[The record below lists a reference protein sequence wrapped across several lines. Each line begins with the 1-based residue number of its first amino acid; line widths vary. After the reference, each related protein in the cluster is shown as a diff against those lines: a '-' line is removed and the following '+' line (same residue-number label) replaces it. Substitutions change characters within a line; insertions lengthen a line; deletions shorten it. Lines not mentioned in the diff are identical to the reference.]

1 MSTGCQHRLYI
12 PWTPSQQCPVITR
25 ISCPLSSQ
33 LWPAGK
39 TSRQKS
45 SGSLESRRR
54 KRYLLSQCMHVNLFA
69 PEHFAEKRV
78 LKLVKPCFLFF
89 GGPITICCSFLHVPK
104 VGFVLPIFS
113 LWDINVTLGL
123 LPSRGHVIW
132 RDSVSVWVQ
141 CQGSRDHNRTIMALV
156 GL

>member
-54 KRYLLSQCMHVNLFA
+54 KCYLLSQCMHVNLFA

-104 VGFVLPIFS
+104 VGFVLPNS
-113 LWDINVTLGL
+113 LCETSTWHLDSCPLGDTWYCVILWVFELNVRVQEIIIGPLWL
-123 LPSRGHVIW
+123 L
-132 RDSVSVWVQ
+132 
-141 CQGSRDHNRTIMALV
+141 
-156 GL
+156 